1 MLLGKR
7 SRPSSIM
14 RRTTSMSEGINN
26 NLDSNNNH
34 EEIVVIPD
42 SSSII
47 DPPPHDAAFMG
58 MVMSPTT
65 LNTHPQNKTTLN
77 HVSSAT
83 HVMHTPHFLRTCCLC
98 KTHLTPGRDIYMY
111 RGDTAFCSLE
121 CREHQIRQDHR
132 KWKMA
137 SKKEDHHAPPPPA
150 AANNS
155 ETAACN

>member
-14 RRTTSMSEGINN
+14 RRTTSMSEGISN
-26 NLDSNNNH
+26 NLDSNH
-34 EEIVVIPD
+34 EEVVVITPD
-42 SSSII
+42 SNII
-47 DPPPHDAAFMG
+47 DPPPQDSAFVG
-58 MVMSPTT
+58 LVMSPTT
-65 LNTHPQNKTTLN
+65 SKTHPQNKTTLN
-77 HVSSAT
+77 HV
-83 HVMHTPHFLRTCCLC
+83 MQIPHFLTTCCLC

-137 SKKEDHHAPPPPA
+137 SKKEDHRAPPPA
-150 AANNS
+150 ATAANNS

>member
-14 RRTTSMSEGINN
+14 RRTTSMSEGISN
-26 NLDSNNNH
+26 NLDSNH
-34 EEIVVIPD
+34 EEVVVVTPD
-42 SSSII
+42 SNTI
-47 DPPPHDAAFMG
+47 DPPPQDGSFVG

-65 LNTHPQNKTTLN
+65 SK
-77 HVSSAT
+77 AT
-83 HVMHTPHFLRTCCLC
+83 HVMQTPHFLRTCCLC

-137 SKKEDHHAPPPPA
+137 SKKEDHRAPPPA
-150 AANNS
+150 AATNNS